1 MMRRY
6 TLIFLGVLLVGV
18 AGAKPFDPRQ
28 LSAQAKWFVH
38 ADVDQFKKTRLGKF
52 ALQQTESFSKVLKPL
67 ELMLKMEFRKDIDGL
82 TLYGT
87 GQGEAE
93 AAVIVHGKFDRKH
106 LTALAKTDEFMVLFG
121 DIKHREHVIHRKE
134 DKEGAHYFCL
144 KMNHTLLMSD
154 GLKTL
159 RGALDVLDG
168 KADHLKPD
176 SIVTKAT
183 AGKHPFFLVGLVD
196 FEALGELDA
205 DSKVFEKMKSL
216 CFTLGEAEDNIQG
229 RLLVQPRDRK
239 TGEQI
244 LQIFK
249 GMVAMVQILPE
260 ENDTEL
266 QKLKQFVE
274 ALKFELKESFVT
286 VNWKQPVQAILDDI
300 KLDLAGLLKNR
311 EEKD

>member
-6 TLIFLGVLLVGV
+6 PLILLGVLLAGE

-28 LSAQAKWFVH
+28 LPAQAKWFVH

-52 ALQQTESFSKVLKPL
+52 ALQQIEPFSQELKLL
-67 ELMLKMEFRKDIDGL
+67 ELITKVNLREDIAGL

-87 GQGEAE
+87 GKDKAE
-93 AAVIVHGKFDRKH
+93 SVVIVHGKFDRKQ
-106 LTALAKTDEFMVLFG
+106 LTAAAEMADEHRI
-121 DIKHREHVIHRKE
+121 IKHRAHVIHHME
-134 DKEGAHYFCL
+134 DEKGAHYGCL

-168 KADHLKPD
+168 KADPLKPD
-176 SIVTKAT
+176 SIVAKAT
-183 AGKHPFFLVGLVD
+183 AGKHPFFLVGLVN

-216 CFTLGEAEDNIQG
+216 CFALGEAEDNIQG
-229 RLLVQPRDRK
+229 QLLVQPHDKK

-274 ALKFELKESFVT
+274 TLKFELKEPFVT

-300 KLDLAGLLKNR
+300 KLKLVDLVKNK
-311 EEKD
+311 EENE

>member
-1 MMRRY
+1 MMRRC
-6 TLIFLGVLLVGV
+6 TLIFLGVLLAGV

-28 LSAQAKWFVH
+28 LPAQAKWFVH
-38 ADVDQFKKTRLGKF
+38 ANVDQFKKTRLGKF
-52 ALQQTESFSKVLKPL
+52 ALRQMEPFSQKLKPL
-67 ELMLKMEFRKDIDGL
+67 ELMLKIEFRKDIAGL

-87 GQGEAE
+87 GKDKAE
-93 AAVIVHGKFDRKH
+93 SVVVVHGKFDRKQ
-106 LTALAKTDEFMVLFG
+106 LAAAAEMADEHRV
-121 DIKHREHVIHRKE
+121 IKHREHVIHHME
-134 DKEGAHYFCL
+134 DEKGAHYGCL

-168 KADHLKPD
+168 KADPLKPD
-176 SIVTKAT
+176 SIMAKAT

-196 FEALGELDA
+196 LEALGELDA

-216 CFTLGEAEDNIQG
+216 CFVLGEAEDNIQG
-229 RLLVQPRDRK
+229 RLMVQPRDRK

-244 LQIFK
+244 LQIFR

-286 VNWKQPVQAILDDI
+286 VNWKQPVLAILDDI
-300 KLDLAGLLKNR
+300 KLELISLKKDR
-311 EEKD
+311 EEKE